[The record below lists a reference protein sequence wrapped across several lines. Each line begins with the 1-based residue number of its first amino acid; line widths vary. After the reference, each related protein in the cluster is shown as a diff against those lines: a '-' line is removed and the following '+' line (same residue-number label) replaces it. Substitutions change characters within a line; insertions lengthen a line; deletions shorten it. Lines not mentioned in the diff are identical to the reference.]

1 MKLKAIAFVFAMLGV
16 SFGYANDV
24 YVEQVGSAS
33 TITINQEGTG
43 NRVGTALDSVYI
55 GSGSNEVAIDQIGS
69 SNELDMVVN
78 GSATNVTVNTVGSGN
93 IQTINCGTTS
103 SAGCSGSTIT
113 QTITGDD
120 NTVTQNLGSGAN
132 HTSNITVTGDT
143 NVITNTSTNT
153 AATVNNI
160 TVAGDQNNVSLTQSG
175 MLPKNVT
182 VNSTGS
188 LNTISITQSD

>member
-1 MKLKAIAFVFAMLGV
+1 MKLKTIAFVFAMLGV

-24 YVEQVGSAS
+24 YVEQVGDAS

-69 SNELDMVVN
+69 GNELDMVVN

-93 IQTINCGTTS
+93 KQIINCGTTS

-113 QTITGDD
+113 QTVTGDD
-120 NTVTQNLGSGAN
+120 NIITQNLGSGAN

-143 NVITNTSTNT
+143 NIITNTSTNT
-153 AATVNNI
+153 ATTVNNI